1 MNKKN
6 IISIIINSIAL
17 VITLIIAGFGDV
29 DFGFGDVD
37 FGFGLRPIIYCIS
50 ALILIILI
58 LQIYLMKN
66 KIKFHDTNKYINYL
80 IYTNSSLIAVS
91 IIDFIHNKLF
101 TLKSSFFNIGYYPSF
116 LVAASVFYII
126 IYIIFIILFLVLKK
140 KKVKV
145 IKND

>member
-6 IISIIINSIAL
+6 IISIIISSIAL
-17 VITLIIAGFGDV
+17 VITLIIARLGSDEFGP
-29 DFGFGDVD
+29 
-37 FGFGLRPIIYCIS
+37 RPIIYCIS

-66 KIKFHDTNKYINYL
+66 KIKFNNTNKYINYL

-101 TLKSSFFNIGYYPSF
+101 TLKLSFFNIGYYPSF